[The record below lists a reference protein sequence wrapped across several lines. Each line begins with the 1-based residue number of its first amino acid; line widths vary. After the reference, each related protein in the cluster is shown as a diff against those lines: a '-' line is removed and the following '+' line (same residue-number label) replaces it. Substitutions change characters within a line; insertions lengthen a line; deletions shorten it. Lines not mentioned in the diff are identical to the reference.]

1 MTSGAA
7 ALPAPL
13 RDAAMRWIADDP
25 HPGDRL
31 ELQRILADAMG
42 GRPEAVAELTDR
54 MRGPLAFGTA
64 GLRGPLRAGPHG
76 LNLAVVRRAAAGL
89 AGYLRATG
97 SGGGLVVVGF
107 DARHR
112 SAEFADD
119 AAKVLAAAGFQVILA
134 PGPVPT
140 PVTAFAVRMLDAV
153 AGVQITASHNP
164 PQDNGVKVYLQAGA
178 QIVPPTDAEI
188 ERAIAAV
195 GPAVSIDTDGTPQP
209 WPDAVVEAYLQRAAS
224 LPTAAPPQ
232 NPDAKPANAS
242 RTEPSDAEPANASP
256 ASASRTE
263 PADAEPANASPGTEL
278 QVPSPAEP
286 ANASPAGAANAEP
299 VAGLRIAFTAMHG
312 VGAAIAAEAL
322 RRAGF
327 TDVQQV
333 ASQQQPNADFPTV
346 SFPNPEEPG
355 ATDLLLALGE
365 HAGAD
370 LLIALDPD
378 ADRCAIGA
386 RAADGSYRMLR
397 GDETGALL
405 GDAVLAGLDR
415 GAHPDPLVATT
426 IVSSSLLKSIAAQRN
441 ARYDE
446 TLTGFKWIVRA
457 GDGNGTGLVFGY
469 EEALGLCVDPDAV
482 RDKDGITA
490 AVRAAGL
497 AASLKTLGRT
507 VFDALDDLAVRH
519 GVHATDQLSVRVPE
533 LSQIADAMARLRSAA
548 AGGSLTELAGA
559 PVTEVTDL
567 LPRTDAVVIRT
578 SGPEGSDRVVVRPS
592 GTEPKLKC
600 YLESVRPVA
609 GPAALSGAKA
619 AAAARLGRLRARMSE
634 LLGLA

>member
-1 MTSGAA
+1 
-7 ALPAPL
+7 
-13 RDAAMRWIADDP
+13 MRWIADDP
-25 HPGDRL
+25 HPGDRV

-42 GRPEAVAELTDR
+42 GRPEAVGELTDR
-54 MRGPLAFGTA
+54 MDGPLAFGTA
-64 GLRGPLRAGPHG
+64 GLRGPLRAGPNG

-112 SAEFADD
+112 SAEFAAD

-140 PVTAFAVRMLDAV
+140 PVTAFAVRRLDAV

-164 PQDNGVKVYLQAGA
+164 PRDNGVKVYLQAGA

-209 WPDAVVEAYLQRAAS
+209 WPDAIVEAYLQRAAS
-224 LPTAAPPQ
+224 LQNAA
-232 NPDAKPANAS
+232 NP
-242 RTEPSDAEPANASP
+242 
-256 ASASRTE
+256 
-263 PADAEPANASPGTEL
+263 
-278 QVPSPAEP
+278 PAEP
-286 ANASPAGAANAEP
+286 ANAEPGAE
-299 VAGLRIAFTAMHG
+299 LRIALTAMHG

-333 ASQQQPNADFPTV
+333 AAQQQPDADFPTV

-365 HAGAD
+365 HIGAD

-405 GDAVLAGLDR
+405 GDAVLADLDR
-415 GAHPDPLVATT
+415 TSHPDPLVATT
-426 IVSSSLLKSIAAQRN
+426 IVSSSLLKSVAAQRN

-497 AASLKTLGRT
+497 AASLKSVGRT
-507 VFDALDDLAVRH
+507 VFDALDELAVRH
-519 GVHATDQLSVRVPE
+519 GVHATDQLSVRVAE
-533 LSQIADAMARLRSAA
+533 LSEIADAMARLRSAA

-559 PVTEVTDL
+559 EVTEVTDL

-578 SGPEGSDRVVVRPS
+578 SGPDGSDRVVVRPS

-609 GPAALSGAKA
+609 ESAALSAAKA
-619 AAAARLGRLRARMSE
+619 AAAERLVRLRTRMTE